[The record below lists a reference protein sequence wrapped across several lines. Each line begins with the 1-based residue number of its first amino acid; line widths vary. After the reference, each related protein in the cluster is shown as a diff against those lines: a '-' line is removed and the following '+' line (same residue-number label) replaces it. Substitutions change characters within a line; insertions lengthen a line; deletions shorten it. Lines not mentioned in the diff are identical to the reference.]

1 MDIDFKIILDN
12 IPSPV
17 IVATPEKDDSGKVID
32 FEISYVN
39 EEVKKAVGYIIKDC
53 RKWSEFENEITSD
66 VPWFKMALD
75 AMAERDYPE
84 AKYFSPS
91 TKKWYK
97 IDMKYLAEQKN
108 VIVFFTDI
116 TSERQYYQRLK
127 ESAITDVQTG
137 FLNRT
142 GFNESFNIALE
153 TARYNKKNAALLIL
167 DIDNLQSI
175 NDSRGYNEGDS
186 LIQGVCEVLKQFEN
200 HGVQIFRYGDDEFAL
215 IINNFDTEDSL
226 ANFIDCIYESF
237 QIKQISVSGG
247 ISFFPSNSEL
257 SEELIRF
264 ADMALQ
270 YAKKNGKNNFTYF
283 EPDMQRL
290 FIQKLTLQSKMTTAL
305 LENSFSQYY
314 QPQFD
319 INTGKLRGFEALIRW
334 TDAELGN
341 IPPSIFI
348 PIAEETGLIIPI
360 GRWILRT
367 AVKTLKT
374 WQEKYRFDGV
384 MSVNISP
391 IQLLQDNFIEEL
403 DEIVRNEKID
413 PTLLEIE
420 ITEGVFIHKMEETV
434 EKLKAIRERGI
445 RVSLDDFG
453 TGYSS
458 LSYLQSLPLN
468 TLKIDKSFINDITS
482 KDGVQANITSSIIK
496 MVGNMGLETIAEG
509 VEYPEQL
516 DLLTHFKCNI
526 VQGFLRGKPMPQKL
540 CDDYLSGDDNAL
552 LKNSKGQMSY

>member
-39 EEVKKAVGYIIKDC
+39 EEVKKTVGYIIKDC
-53 RKWSEFENEITSD
+53 RKWSDFENEITSD

-84 AKYFSPS
+84 ARYFSPS

-97 IDMKYLAEQKN
+97 IDMKYLADQKN

-116 TSERQYYQRLK
+116 TSERQYYQKLK
-127 ESAITDVQTG
+127 SSAITDIQTG

-153 TARYNKKNAALLIL
+153 TARYNKEHAALLIL

-175 NDSRGYNEGDS
+175 NDSRGYTEGDS

-237 QIKQISVSGG
+237 QIKQISVSAG

-283 EPDMQRL
+283 ESDMQRL

-374 WQEKYRFDGV
+374 WQEKFHFDGV

-403 DEIVRNEKID
+403 DEIVKNEKID
-413 PTLLEIE
+413 PALLEIE

-482 KDGVQANITSSIIK
+482 ADGVQANITSSIIK
-496 MVGNMGLETIAEG
+496 MVGKMGLETIAEG

-552 LKNSKGQMSY
+552 LKNSKG

>member
-1 MDIDFKIILDN
+1 MDINFKIILDN
-12 IPSPV
+12 IPTPV
-17 IVATPEKDDSGKVID
+17 IVSTPIKEDSGKVSD

-39 EEVKKAVGYIIKDC
+39 EEVKKAIGYIIKDC

-84 AKYFSPS
+84 ARYFSPS

-367 AVKTLKT
+367 AVKTLKK
-374 WQEKYRFDGV
+374 WQEKYHFDGV

-552 LKNSKGQMSY
+552 LKNSKG

>member
-1 MDIDFKIILDN
+1 MDIDSKIILDN

-374 WQEKYRFDGV
+374 WQEKFHFDGV

-403 DEIVRNEKID
+403 DAIVRNEKID

-552 LKNSKGQMSY
+552 LKNSKG

>member
-53 RKWSEFENEITSD
+53 RKWSDFENEITSD

-75 AMAERDYPE
+75 AMTDREYPE
-84 AKYFSPS
+84 ARYFSPS

-97 IDMKYLAEQKN
+97 IDMKYLADQKN

-116 TSERQYYQRLK
+116 TSERQYYQKLK
-127 ESAITDVQTG
+127 SSAITDIQTG

-153 TARYNKKNAALLIL
+153 TARYNKEHAALLIL

-175 NDSRGYNEGDS
+175 NDSRGYNEGDA
-186 LIQGVCEVLKQFEN
+186 LILGVSEVLKQFEN

-237 QIKQISVSGG
+237 QIKQISVSAG

-374 WQEKYRFDGV
+374 WQEKFHFDGV

-403 DEIVRNEKID
+403 DEIVKNEKID

-434 EKLKAIRERGI
+434 DKLKAIRERGI

-482 KDGVQANITSSIIK
+482 ADGVQANITSSIIK
-496 MVGNMGLETIAEG
+496 MVGKMGLETIAEG

-552 LKNSKGQMSY
+552 LKNSKG

>member
-53 RKWSEFENEITSD
+53 RKWSDFENEITSD

-84 AKYFSPS
+84 ARYFSPS

-97 IDMKYLAEQKN
+97 IDMKYLADQKN

-116 TSERQYYQRLK
+116 TSERQYYQKLK
-127 ESAITDVQTG
+127 SSAITDIQTG

-153 TARYNKKNAALLIL
+153 TARYNKKYAALLIL

-367 AVKTLKT
+367 AVKTLKK
-374 WQEKYRFDGV
+374 WQEKYHFDGV

-552 LKNSKGQMSY
+552 LKNSKG

>member
-39 EEVKKAVGYIIKDC
+39 EEVKKAVGYIIKGC
-53 RKWSEFENEITSD
+53 RKWSDFENEITSD

-75 AMAERDYPE
+75 AIADREYPE
-84 AKYFSPS
+84 ARYFSPS

-97 IDMKYLAEQKN
+97 IDMKYLADQKK

-116 TSERQYYQRLK
+116 TSERQYYQKLK
-127 ESAITDVQTG
+127 SSAITDIQTG

-153 TARYNKKNAALLIL
+153 TARYNKKYAALLIL

-175 NDSRGYNEGDS
+175 NDSRGYNEGDA
-186 LIQGVCEVLKQFEN
+186 LILGVSEVLKQFEN

-237 QIKQISVSGG
+237 QIKQISVSAG

-374 WQEKYRFDGV
+374 WQEKFHFDGV

-403 DEIVRNEKID
+403 DEIVKNEKID

-482 KDGVQANITSSIIK
+482 ADGVQANITSSIIK
-496 MVGNMGLETIAEG
+496 MVGKMGLETIAEG

-552 LKNSKGQMSY
+552 LKNSKG

>member
-53 RKWSEFENEITSD
+53 RKWSDFENEITSD

-84 AKYFSPS
+84 ARYFSPS

-116 TSERQYYQRLK
+116 TSERQYYQKLK
-127 ESAITDVQTG
+127 SSAITDIQTG

-153 TARYNKKNAALLIL
+153 TARYNKEHAALLIL

-175 NDSRGYNEGDS
+175 NDSRGYNEGDA
-186 LIQGVCEVLKQFEN
+186 LILGVSEVLKQFEN

-237 QIKQISVSGG
+237 QIKQISVSAG

-374 WQEKYRFDGV
+374 WQEKYHFDGV

-403 DEIVRNEKID
+403 DEIVKNEKID

-482 KDGVQANITSSIIK
+482 ADGVQANITSSIIK
-496 MVGNMGLETIAEG
+496 MVGKMGLETIAEG

-552 LKNSKGQMSY
+552 LKNSKG

>member
-360 GRWILRT
+360 GRWLLRT
-367 AVKTLKT
+367 AVKTLKK
-374 WQEKYRFDGV
+374 WQEKYHFDGV

-496 MVGNMGLETIAEG
+496 MVGKMGLETIAEG

-552 LKNSKGQMSY
+552 LKNSKG

>member
-39 EEVKKAVGYIIKDC
+39 EEVKKAVGYIIKGC
-53 RKWSEFENEITSD
+53 RKWSDFENEITSD

-75 AMAERDYPE
+75 AMTDREYPE
-84 AKYFSPS
+84 ARYFSPS

-97 IDMKYLAEQKN
+97 IDMKYLADQKN

-116 TSERQYYQRLK
+116 TSERQYYQKLK
-127 ESAITDVQTG
+127 SSAITDIQTG

-153 TARYNKKNAALLIL
+153 TARYNKKYAALLIL

-175 NDSRGYNEGDS
+175 NDSRGYNEGDA
-186 LIQGVCEVLKQFEN
+186 LILGVSEVLKQFEN

-215 IINNFDTEDSL
+215 IINNFDIEDSL

-237 QIKQISVSGG
+237 QIKQISVSAG

-374 WQEKYRFDGV
+374 WQEKFHFDGV

-403 DEIVRNEKID
+403 DEIVKNEKID

-434 EKLKAIRERGI
+434 DKLKAIRERGI

-482 KDGVQANITSSIIK
+482 ADGVQANITSSIIK
-496 MVGNMGLETIAEG
+496 MVGKMGLETIAEG

-552 LKNSKGQMSY
+552 LKNSKG

>member
-403 DEIVRNEKID
+403 DEIVKNEKID

-482 KDGVQANITSSIIK
+482 ADGVQANITSSIIK
-496 MVGNMGLETIAEG
+496 MVGKMGLETIAEG

-552 LKNSKGQMSY
+552 LKNSKG

>member
-17 IVATPEKDDSGKVID
+17 IVATPEKDASGKVID

-53 RKWSEFENEITSD
+53 RKWSDFENEITSD

-75 AMAERDYPE
+75 AIADREYPE
-84 AKYFSPS
+84 ARYFSPS

-97 IDMKYLAEQKN
+97 IDMKYLADQKN

-116 TSERQYYQRLK
+116 TSERQYYQKLK
-127 ESAITDVQTG
+127 SSAITDIQTG

-175 NDSRGYNEGDS
+175 NDSRGYNEGDA
-186 LIQGVCEVLKQFEN
+186 LILGVSEVLKQFEN

-237 QIKQISVSGG
+237 QIKQISVSAG
-247 ISFFPSNSEL
+247 ISFFPSNSAL

-367 AVKTLKT
+367 AVKTLRT
-374 WQEKYRFDGV
+374 WQEKFHFDGV

-403 DEIVRNEKID
+403 DEIVKNEKID

-482 KDGVQANITSSIIK
+482 ADGVQANITSSIIK
-496 MVGNMGLETIAEG
+496 MVGKMGLETIAEG

-552 LKNSKGQMSY
+552 LKNSKG

>member
-53 RKWSEFENEITSD
+53 RKWSDFENEITSD

-75 AMAERDYPE
+75 AMSDREYPE
-84 AKYFSPS
+84 ARYFSPS

-97 IDMKYLAEQKN
+97 IDMKYLADQKN

-116 TSERQYYQRLK
+116 TSERQYYQKLK
-127 ESAITDVQTG
+127 SSAITDIQTG

-153 TARYNKKNAALLIL
+153 TARYNKKYAALLIL

-175 NDSRGYNEGDS
+175 NDSRGYNEGDA
-186 LIQGVCEVLKQFEN
+186 LILGVSEVLKQFEN

-237 QIKQISVSGG
+237 QIKQISVSAG

-374 WQEKYRFDGV
+374 WQEKFHFDGV

-403 DEIVRNEKID
+403 DEIVKNEKID

-482 KDGVQANITSSIIK
+482 ADGVQANITSSIIK
-496 MVGNMGLETIAEG
+496 MVGKMGLETIAEG

-552 LKNSKGQMSY
+552 LKNSKG

>member
-39 EEVKKAVGYIIKDC
+39 EEVKKAVGYIIKNC
-53 RKWSEFENEITSD
+53 RKWSDFEHEITSD

-75 AMAERDYPE
+75 AIADREYPE
-84 AKYFSPS
+84 ARYFSPS

-97 IDMKYLAEQKN
+97 IDMKYLADQKN

-116 TSERQYYQRLK
+116 TSERQYYQKLK
-127 ESAITDVQTG
+127 SSAITDIQTG

-153 TARYNKKNAALLIL
+153 TARYNKKYAALLIL

-175 NDSRGYNEGDS
+175 NDSRGYNEGDA
-186 LIQGVCEVLKQFEN
+186 LILGVSEVLKQFEN

-237 QIKQISVSGG
+237 QIKQISVSAG

-374 WQEKYRFDGV
+374 WQEKFHFDGV

-403 DEIVRNEKID
+403 DEIVKNEKID

-482 KDGVQANITSSIIK
+482 ADGVQANITSSIIK
-496 MVGNMGLETIAEG
+496 MVGKMGLETIAEG

-552 LKNSKGQMSY
+552 LKNSKG

>member
-39 EEVKKAVGYIIKDC
+39 EEVKKAVGYIIKGC
-53 RKWSEFENEITSD
+53 RKWSDFENEITSD

-75 AMAERDYPE
+75 AMTDREYPE
-84 AKYFSPS
+84 ARYFSPS

-127 ESAITDVQTG
+127 ESAITDIQTG

-153 TARYNKKNAALLIL
+153 TARYNKEHAALLIL

-175 NDSRGYNEGDS
+175 NDSRGYNEGDA
-186 LIQGVCEVLKQFEN
+186 LILGVSEVLKQFEN

-237 QIKQISVSGG
+237 QIKQISVSAG

-374 WQEKYRFDGV
+374 WQEKFHFDGV

-403 DEIVRNEKID
+403 DEIVKNEKID

-482 KDGVQANITSSIIK
+482 ADGVQANITSSIIK
-496 MVGNMGLETIAEG
+496 MVGKMGLETIAEG

-552 LKNSKGQMSY
+552 LKNSKG

>member
-39 EEVKKAVGYIIKDC
+39 EEVKKAVGYIIKNC
-53 RKWSEFENEITSD
+53 RKWSDFENEITSD

-75 AMAERDYPE
+75 AIADREYPE
-84 AKYFSPS
+84 ARYFSPS

-97 IDMKYLAEQKN
+97 IDMKYLADQKN

-116 TSERQYYQRLK
+116 TSERQYYQKLK
-127 ESAITDVQTG
+127 SSAITDIQTG

-237 QIKQISVSGG
+237 QIKQISVSAG

-374 WQEKYRFDGV
+374 WQEKYHFDGV

-403 DEIVRNEKID
+403 DEIVKNEKID

-482 KDGVQANITSSIIK
+482 ADGVQANITSSIIK
-496 MVGNMGLETIAEG
+496 MVGKMGLETIAEG

-552 LKNSKGQMSY
+552 LKNSKG

>member
-53 RKWSEFENEITSD
+53 RKWSDFENEITSD

-374 WQEKYRFDGV
+374 WQEKFHFDGV

-403 DEIVRNEKID
+403 DEIVKNEKID

-552 LKNSKGQMSY
+552 LKNSKG

>member
-53 RKWSEFENEITSD
+53 RKWSDFENEITSD

-75 AMAERDYPE
+75 AIADREYPE
-84 AKYFSPS
+84 ARYFSPS

-97 IDMKYLAEQKN
+97 IDMKYLADQKN

-116 TSERQYYQRLK
+116 TSERQYYQKLK
-127 ESAITDVQTG
+127 SSAITDIQTG

-153 TARYNKKNAALLIL
+153 TARYNKKYAALLIL

-175 NDSRGYNEGDS
+175 NDSRGYNEGDA
-186 LIQGVCEVLKQFEN
+186 LILGVSEVLKQFEN

-237 QIKQISVSGG
+237 QIKQISVSAG

-374 WQEKYRFDGV
+374 WQEKFHFDGV

-403 DEIVRNEKID
+403 DEIVKNEKID

-482 KDGVQANITSSIIK
+482 ADGVQANITSSIIK
-496 MVGNMGLETIAEG
+496 MVGKMGLETIAEG

-552 LKNSKGQMSY
+552 LKNSKG

>member
-53 RKWSEFENEITSD
+53 RKWSDFENEITSD

-75 AMAERDYPE
+75 AIADREYPE
-84 AKYFSPS
+84 ARYFSPS

-116 TSERQYYQRLK
+116 TSERQYYQKLK
-127 ESAITDVQTG
+127 SSAITDIQTG

-153 TARYNKKNAALLIL
+153 TARYNKEHAALLIL

-175 NDSRGYNEGDS
+175 NDSRGYNEGDA
-186 LIQGVCEVLKQFEN
+186 LILGVSEVLKQFEN

-237 QIKQISVSGG
+237 QIKQISVSAG

-374 WQEKYRFDGV
+374 WQEKYHFDGV

-403 DEIVRNEKID
+403 DEIVKNEKID

-482 KDGVQANITSSIIK
+482 ADGVQANITSSIIK
-496 MVGNMGLETIAEG
+496 MVGKMGLETIAEG

-552 LKNSKGQMSY
+552 LKNSKG

>member
-53 RKWSEFENEITSD
+53 RKWSDFEHEITSD

-75 AMAERDYPE
+75 AIADREYPE
-84 AKYFSPS
+84 ARYFSPS

-97 IDMKYLAEQKN
+97 IDMKYLADQKN

-116 TSERQYYQRLK
+116 TSERQYYQKLK
-127 ESAITDVQTG
+127 SSAITDIQTG

-175 NDSRGYNEGDS
+175 NDSRGYNEGDA
-186 LIQGVCEVLKQFEN
+186 LILGVSEVLKQFEN

-237 QIKQISVSGG
+237 QIKQISVSAG

-403 DEIVRNEKID
+403 DEIVKNEKID

-482 KDGVQANITSSIIK
+482 ADGVQANITSSIIK
-496 MVGNMGLETIAEG
+496 MVGKMGLETIAEG

-552 LKNSKGQMSY
+552 LKNSKG

>member
-53 RKWSEFENEITSD
+53 RKWSDFENEITSD

-75 AMAERDYPE
+75 AIADREYPE
-84 AKYFSPS
+84 ARYFSPS

-97 IDMKYLAEQKN
+97 IDMKYLADQKN

-116 TSERQYYQRLK
+116 TSERQYYQKLK
-127 ESAITDVQTG
+127 SSAITDIQTG

-153 TARYNKKNAALLIL
+153 TARYNKEHAALLIL

-237 QIKQISVSGG
+237 QIKQISVSAG

-374 WQEKYRFDGV
+374 WQEKFHFDGV

-403 DEIVRNEKID
+403 DEIVKNEKID

-482 KDGVQANITSSIIK
+482 ADGVQANITSSIIK
-496 MVGNMGLETIAEG
+496 MVGKMGLETIAEG

-552 LKNSKGQMSY
+552 LKNSKG

>member
-39 EEVKKAVGYIIKDC
+39 EEVKKAVGYIIKGC
-53 RKWSEFENEITSD
+53 RKWSDFENEITSD

-75 AMAERDYPE
+75 AMTDREYPE
-84 AKYFSPS
+84 ARYFSPS

-97 IDMKYLAEQKN
+97 IDMKYLADQKK

-116 TSERQYYQRLK
+116 TSERQYYQKLK
-127 ESAITDVQTG
+127 SSAITDIQTG

-153 TARYNKKNAALLIL
+153 TARYNKEHAALLIL

-175 NDSRGYNEGDS
+175 NDSRGYNEGDA
-186 LIQGVCEVLKQFEN
+186 LILGVSEVLKQFEN

-237 QIKQISVSGG
+237 QIKQISVSAG

-374 WQEKYRFDGV
+374 WQEKYHFDGV

-403 DEIVRNEKID
+403 DEIVKNEKID

-482 KDGVQANITSSIIK
+482 ADGVQANITSSIIK
-496 MVGNMGLETIAEG
+496 MVGKMGLETIAEG

-552 LKNSKGQMSY
+552 LKNSKG

>member
-39 EEVKKAVGYIIKDC
+39 EEVKKAVGYIIKGC
-53 RKWSEFENEITSD
+53 RKWSDFENEITSD

-75 AMAERDYPE
+75 AMTDREYPE
-84 AKYFSPS
+84 ARYFSPS

-97 IDMKYLAEQKN
+97 IDMKYLADQKN

-116 TSERQYYQRLK
+116 TSERQYYQKLK
-127 ESAITDVQTG
+127 SSAITDIQTG

-153 TARYNKKNAALLIL
+153 TARYNKKYAALLIL

-175 NDSRGYNEGDS
+175 NDSRGYNEGDA
-186 LIQGVCEVLKQFEN
+186 LILGVSEVLKQFEN

-237 QIKQISVSGG
+237 QIKQISVSAG

-374 WQEKYRFDGV
+374 WQEKFHFDGV

-403 DEIVRNEKID
+403 DEIVKNEKID

-482 KDGVQANITSSIIK
+482 ADGVQANITSSIIK
-496 MVGNMGLETIAEG
+496 MVGKMGLETIAEG

-552 LKNSKGQMSY
+552 LKNSKG

>member
-39 EEVKKAVGYIIKDC
+39 EEVKKAVGYIIKNC
-53 RKWSEFENEITSD
+53 RKWSDFENEITSD

-84 AKYFSPS
+84 ARYFSPS

-97 IDMKYLAEQKN
+97 IDMKYLADQKN

-116 TSERQYYQRLK
+116 TSERQYYQKLK
-127 ESAITDVQTG
+127 SSAITDIQTG

-175 NDSRGYNEGDS
+175 NDSRGYNEGDA
-186 LIQGVCEVLKQFEN
+186 LILGVSEVLKQFEN

-237 QIKQISVSGG
+237 QIKQISVSAG

-374 WQEKYRFDGV
+374 WQEKYHFDGV

-403 DEIVRNEKID
+403 DEIVKNEKID

-482 KDGVQANITSSIIK
+482 ADGVQANITSSIIK
-496 MVGNMGLETIAEG
+496 MVGKMGLETIAEG

-552 LKNSKGQMSY
+552 LKNSKG

>member
-75 AMAERDYPE
+75 AIADREYPE
-84 AKYFSPS
+84 ARYFSPS

-97 IDMKYLAEQKN
+97 IDMKYLADQKN

-116 TSERQYYQRLK
+116 TSERQYYQKLK
-127 ESAITDVQTG
+127 SSAITDIQTG

-153 TARYNKKNAALLIL
+153 TARYNKKYAALLIL

-175 NDSRGYNEGDS
+175 NDSRGYNEGDA
-186 LIQGVCEVLKQFEN
+186 LILGVSEVLKQFEN

-237 QIKQISVSGG
+237 QIKQISVSAG

-374 WQEKYRFDGV
+374 WQEKFHFDGV

-403 DEIVRNEKID
+403 DEIVKNEKID

-482 KDGVQANITSSIIK
+482 ADGVQANITSSIIK
-496 MVGNMGLETIAEG
+496 MVGKMGLETIAEG

-552 LKNSKGQMSY
+552 LKNSKG

>member
-53 RKWSEFENEITSD
+53 RKWSKFENEITSD

-75 AMAERDYPE
+75 AMADREYPE
-84 AKYFSPS
+84 ARYFSPS

-97 IDMKYLAEQKN
+97 IDMKYLADKKN

-116 TSERQYYQRLK
+116 TSERQYYQKLK
-127 ESAITDVQTG
+127 SSAITDIQTG

-153 TARYNKKNAALLIL
+153 TARYNKEHAALLIL

-175 NDSRGYNEGDS
+175 NDSRGYNEGDA
-186 LIQGVCEVLKQFEN
+186 LILGVSEVLKQFEN

-237 QIKQISVSGG
+237 QIKQISVSAG

-374 WQEKYRFDGV
+374 WQEKFHFDGV

-403 DEIVRNEKID
+403 DEIVKNEKID

-482 KDGVQANITSSIIK
+482 ADGVQANITSSIIK
-496 MVGNMGLETIAEG
+496 MVGKMGLETIAEG

-552 LKNSKGQMSY
+552 LKNSKG

>member
-1 MDIDFKIILDN
+1 
-12 IPSPV
+12 
-17 IVATPEKDDSGKVID
+17 
-32 FEISYVN
+32 
-39 EEVKKAVGYIIKDC
+39 
-53 RKWSEFENEITSD
+53 
-66 VPWFKMALD
+66 
-75 AMAERDYPE
+75 
-84 AKYFSPS
+84 
-91 TKKWYK
+91 
-97 IDMKYLAEQKN
+97 MKYLADQKN

-116 TSERQYYQRLK
+116 TSERQYYQKLK
-127 ESAITDVQTG
+127 SSAITDIQTG

-153 TARYNKKNAALLIL
+153 TARYNKKYAALLIL

-175 NDSRGYNEGDS
+175 NDSRGYNEGDA
-186 LIQGVCEVLKQFEN
+186 LILGVSEVLKQFEN

-237 QIKQISVSGG
+237 QIKQISVSAG

-374 WQEKYRFDGV
+374 WQEKFHFDGV

-403 DEIVRNEKID
+403 DEIVKNEKID

-482 KDGVQANITSSIIK
+482 ADGVQANITSSIIK
-496 MVGNMGLETIAEG
+496 MVGKMGLETIAEG

-552 LKNSKGQMSY
+552 LKNSKG

>member
-39 EEVKKAVGYIIKDC
+39 EEVKKAVGYIIKGC
-53 RKWSEFENEITSD
+53 RKWSDFENEITSD

-75 AMAERDYPE
+75 AMTDREYPE
-84 AKYFSPS
+84 ARYFSPS

-97 IDMKYLAEQKN
+97 IDMKYLADQKN

-116 TSERQYYQRLK
+116 TSERQYYQKLK
-127 ESAITDVQTG
+127 SSAITDIQTG

-153 TARYNKKNAALLIL
+153 TARYNKEHAALLIL

-175 NDSRGYNEGDS
+175 NDSRGYNEGDA
-186 LIQGVCEVLKQFEN
+186 LILGVSEVLKQFEN

-237 QIKQISVSGG
+237 QIKQISVSAG

-374 WQEKYRFDGV
+374 WQEKFHFDGV

-403 DEIVRNEKID
+403 DEIVKNEKID

-482 KDGVQANITSSIIK
+482 ADGVQANITSSIIK
-496 MVGNMGLETIAEG
+496 MVGKMGLETIAEG

-552 LKNSKGQMSY
+552 LKNSKG

>member
-75 AMAERDYPE
+75 AIADREYPE
-84 AKYFSPS
+84 ARYFSPS

-97 IDMKYLAEQKN
+97 IDMKYLADQKN

-116 TSERQYYQRLK
+116 TSERQYYQKLK
-127 ESAITDVQTG
+127 SSAITDIQTG

-175 NDSRGYNEGDS
+175 NDSRGYNEGDA
-186 LIQGVCEVLKQFEN
+186 LILGVSEVLKQFEN

-374 WQEKYRFDGV
+374 WQEKFHFDGV

-403 DEIVRNEKID
+403 DEIVKNEKID

-482 KDGVQANITSSIIK
+482 ADGVQANITSSIIK
-496 MVGNMGLETIAEG
+496 MVGKMGLETIAEG

-552 LKNSKGQMSY
+552 LKNSKG

>member
-374 WQEKYRFDGV
+374 WQEKFHFDGV

-403 DEIVRNEKID
+403 DEIVKNEKID

-552 LKNSKGQMSY
+552 LKNSKG

>member
-53 RKWSEFENEITSD
+53 RKWSDFENEITSD

-75 AMAERDYPE
+75 AMAERDHPE

-153 TARYNKKNAALLIL
+153 TARYNKKYAALLIL

-175 NDSRGYNEGDS
+175 NDSRGYNEGDA

-367 AVKTLKT
+367 AVKTLKK
-374 WQEKYRFDGV
+374 WQEKYHFDGV

-552 LKNSKGQMSY
+552 LKNSKG

>member
-374 WQEKYRFDGV
+374 WQEKFHFDGV

-482 KDGVQANITSSIIK
+482 ADGVQANITSSIIK

-552 LKNSKGQMSY
+552 LKNSKG

>member
-39 EEVKKAVGYIIKDC
+39 EEVKKAVGYIIKGC
-53 RKWSEFENEITSD
+53 RKWSDFENEITSD

-75 AMAERDYPE
+75 AMTDREYPE
-84 AKYFSPS
+84 ARYFSPS

-97 IDMKYLAEQKN
+97 IDMKYLADQKN

-116 TSERQYYQRLK
+116 TSERQYYQKLK
-127 ESAITDVQTG
+127 SSAITDIQTG

-153 TARYNKKNAALLIL
+153 TARYNKKYAALLIL

-175 NDSRGYNEGDS
+175 NDSRGYNEGDA
-186 LIQGVCEVLKQFEN
+186 LILGVSEVLKQFEN

-237 QIKQISVSGG
+237 QIKQISVSAG

-374 WQEKYRFDGV
+374 WQEKFHFDGV

-403 DEIVRNEKID
+403 DEIVKNEKID

-434 EKLKAIRERGI
+434 DKLKAIRERGI

-482 KDGVQANITSSIIK
+482 ADGVQANITSSIIK
-496 MVGNMGLETIAEG
+496 MVGKMGLETIAEG

-552 LKNSKGQMSY
+552 LKNSKG

>member
-75 AMAERDYPE
+75 AIADREYPE

-215 IINNFDTEDSL
+215 IINNFDTENSL

-367 AVKTLKT
+367 AVKTLKK
-374 WQEKYRFDGV
+374 WQEKYHFDGV

-552 LKNSKGQMSY
+552 LKNSKG